1 MGFLSNVT
9 WFKCINFRNIV
20 ANNRVA
26 FDFLNIWIEWT
37 SLGML
42 SCIFVHCIAIMIEVQ
57 HRLKLEVLFLSKLS
71 ADKRYRKK
79 KLSLWCSLS
88 PQTLF
93 HTPKWSENH
102 NLRTNNIFDQ
112 QSASAPVKPCLLEC
126 NVPLDIHAWHLV
138 QQHLSDFWAAA
149 TGLVKENALLR
160 GNISDRKEWLWAESK
175 GDHPT
180 LYGRDTVFNSH

>member
-1 MGFLSNVT
+1 MDVFRYAVMYICSLHSYHDRST
-9 WFKCINFRNIV
+9 TQTKAWSPIFKQTEC
-20 ANNRVA
+20 
-26 FDFLNIWIEWT
+26 WQ
-37 SLGML
+37 
-42 SCIFVHCIAIMIEVQ
+42 AISE
-57 HRLKLEVLFLSKLS
+57 
-71 ADKRYRKK
+71 KK